1 MYGGVLSSMDCSIL
15 YAKKEALSNLE
26 YAVRDGVCSCLG
38 RVQDVFC
45 HVVYVRESLLK
56 KMFVIYCGCNWLL
69 FVRGSNEMKQK
80 KKKKSSL

>member
-1 MYGGVLSSMDCSIL
+1 MYGDVLSSMDCSIL

-80 KKKKSSL
+80 KKKSSL